1 MSQQSSTKTNY
12 PLITIVEN
20 PLVKEM
26 SRFEPGKLFR
36 NTGLDRAMF
45 RNFRG
50 DEFPAKG
57 VVGPLE
63 NMKIGQNYL
72 ILEQVREGYYTCY
85 LKVLTENGIVGWL
98 YVELREFGSKL
109 VLVEP

>member
-1 MSQQSSTKTNY
+1 MSQQSSTSNNY
-12 PLITIVEN
+12 LHITVVEN
-20 PLVKEM
+20 PLVKELR
-26 SRFEPGKLFR
+26 RFEPGKLFR

-50 DEFPAKG
+50 DEFPAQD
-57 VVGPLE
+57 VGTLD

-72 ILEQVREGYYTCY
+72 ILERVREGYYTCY
-85 LKVLTENGIVGWL
+85 LKVLTENGVVGWL

-109 VLVEP
+109 VLVDP